1 MPELLG
7 RREIALL
14 QPRQK
19 QVNISHIACIREGL
33 LSFIDVPGYLKDSNS
48 AAHYVDSTWHILRSD
63 PSISA
68 FQDLHY
74 NLYSVLEV
82 VSHREESVLVCIT
95 VNKLP

>member
-7 RREIALL
+7 GREIALL

-48 AAHYVDSTWHILRSD
+48 AAHLLIATLRSYSSTC
-63 PSISA
+63 P
-68 FQDLHY
+68 FQDLH
-74 NLYSVLEV
+74 
-82 VSHREESVLVCIT
+82 
-95 VNKLP
+95 